1 MAKAIETGILKL
13 RIEEAAAKKQAR
25 IDSGK
30 DHIIGFN
37 LFPYTE
43 DKEID
48 ILDVDN
54 QKVRLSQI
62 EKLKKIKF
70 IRDSTKVES
79 CLNALEN
86 AARNNSGNLLEL
98 SIKCAE
104 ARCNFGRNIK
114 CIRKSLQ
121 KIYG

>member
-1 MAKAIETGILKL
+1 MLEEASKLITEVEELGGMAKAIETGIPKL

-30 DHIIGFN
+30 DHIIGLN

-62 EKLKKIKF
+62 EKLKEIKLN
-70 IRDSTKVES
+70 RDAAKVEN
-79 CLNALEN
+79 CLKNLEN
-86 AARNNSGNLLEL
+86 GARNKNGNLLF
-98 SIKCAE
+98 IT
-104 ARCNFGRNIK
+104 
-114 CIRKSLQ
+114 
-121 KIYG
+121 